1 MKKGNE
7 ESTMIEFKAR
17 EIPHTNWQE
26 IVAYCQSLSSDLP
39 TEAVVYKVA
48 KDLGYIIDPIDASL
62 ASIKF

>member
-1 MKKGNE
+1 
-7 ESTMIEFKAR
+7 MIEFKAR

-48 KDLGYIIDPIDASL
+48 KDLGYIIDPIDAGL